1 MMFRDDYNVNIQMFY
16 DLCLNRVSSPYYG
29 EITNL
34 MKFFEFEERYEI
46 CVVLRNIKNKVN

>member
-16 DLCLNRVSSPYYG
+16 DLCLNRLSSPYYG
-29 EITNL
+29 EIKNL

-46 CVVLRNIKNKVN
+46 CMVLKNIENNIN